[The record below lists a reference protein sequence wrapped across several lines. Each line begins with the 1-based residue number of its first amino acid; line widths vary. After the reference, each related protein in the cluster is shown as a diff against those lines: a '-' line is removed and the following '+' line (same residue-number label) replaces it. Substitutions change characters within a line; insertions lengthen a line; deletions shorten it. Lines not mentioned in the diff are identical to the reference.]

1 MYKTKLNFL
10 RFLSREK
17 TYLQVTLLPVPF
29 FIRMLYNRR
38 TYLLF
43 KLWKNGNSWDIKE
56 RRIPPAEKRTPTC
69 TSIYNSVKKK
79 YIYIYKVKGSRN
91 GWPHWKAM

>member
-29 FIRMLYNRR
+29 FIRMFYKD
-38 TYLLF
+38 LF
-43 KLWKNGNSWDIKE
+43 FKPWKNGNSWSIKE
-56 RRIPPAEKRTPTC
+56 KRISPAEKRTFTC
-69 TSIYNSVKKK
+69 TSTYKSVKYIHKK
-79 YIYIYKVKGSRN
+79 GKGSRN
-91 GWPHWKAM
+91 GCPYWKAM

>member
-29 FIRMLYNRR
+29 FIRMLYNIR

-43 KLWKNGNSWDIKE
+43 KPWKNGNSWDIKE
-56 RRIPPAEKRTPTC
+56 KRIPPTEKRTFTC
-69 TSIYNSVKKK
+69 TSIYNSVK
-79 YIYIYKVKGSRN
+79 YIHKKVKGSRN
-91 GWPHWKAM
+91 GCPYWKAM